1 MKKLLSLAL
10 TAMLV
15 CALGLPAMGK
25 AFPDV
30 PEHHW
35 AYKAVEELYAA
46 GLVIGYPDGT
56 FGGQRSLTR
65 YEYAMIVSRLY
76 QRLQEIAAEGSLQAD
91 KALEAAMAAQEMA
104 KQAQLAADAA
114 VKATPVERIIEKHII
129 ETKPDIPYEE
139 VYRQARDL
147 AVLVEALQEEF
158 AAEIAELQKRTDLLE
173 REVNALDSRLTGLE
187 VKVGDL
193 DARQTRTEADIAQIK
208 ADREKFKLGGTF
220 EATLEDR
227 SVNGSAN
234 SYKDPYKKDFDGDDL
249 DDAHDYYKEGVT
261 LEGALTL
268 NMGFKPAE
276 GIDVKAKVKLTDSFA
291 ESDSN
296 QQLNLKDVALEAT
309 SDGIIRRAYYGNVD
323 SYKAF
328 DGYSRFIKTRTEFI
342 NERKDKP
349 PIDLGTSVSIEGA
362 QIDLVKG
369 NLGGQF
375 AVLGNPYEPDYYTLS
390 RIEYTVSPVFAL
402 GVNAIRTQD
411 AQSVP
416 AVTRYGGYAKG
427 KYADINYLLGVYN
440 NEKNNTAIEVSASRP
455 FRISNVGVNVGFDY
469 TRDYDDKDYT
479 LVAVKTSENILV
491 GSIPLALSGEVGTS
505 SKEETHLKAAINVV
519 DLKVGLLNVNAG
531 IERVIKDTSKNS
543 FEVAAWTKTSPD
555 YTKFSLNAG
564 TEFAVGAVKLTPA
577 VEVFTKQVTD
587 PAAVE
592 VEHTE
597 HTDNRVTG
605 KIGFATKAFDNGT
618 LNGAVKLIRDTA
630 YNNGKDYGTPGMV
643 ESKAFG
649 ADINLTYPVG
659 AVNLTVGGEYLKYE
673 ETKGQKYG
681 NYDYVVLKSGVKFDF

>member
-1 MKKLLSLAL
+1 MKKLLTLAL
-10 TAMLV
+10 TTMLV
-15 CALGLPAMGK
+15 CALVLPAMGK

-30 PEHHW
+30 PENHW

-65 YEYAMIVSRLY
+65 YEYAEIVARLY
-76 QRLQEIAAEGSLQAD
+76 QRLQEIAAESNAQAD
-91 KALEAAMAAQEMA
+91 KALEAAMTAQDMA
-104 KQAQLAADAA
+104 KKAQLAADAA
-114 VKATPVERIIEKHII
+114 AKATPVERIIEKHII

-139 VYRQARDL
+139 VYKQARDL
-147 AVLVEALQEEF
+147 AVLVESLQEEF
-158 AAEIAELQKRTDLLE
+158 AAEIAELQKRVDSLD
-173 REVNALDSRLTGLE
+173 REVDALDSRMTNLE

-193 DARQTRTEADIAQIK
+193 DARQTRTEAEVAQIK

-291 ESDSN
+291 ASDSN

-342 NERKDKP
+342 NEREDKA
-349 PIDLGTSVSIEGA
+349 IDLGTSVSIEGA

-375 AVLGNPYEPDYYTLS
+375 AVLGNRYDVDYYILS
-390 RIEYTVSPVFAL
+390 RAEYAFSPSTAVGFGLIRTANASNSVVDEVNRTGAYL
-402 GVNAIRTQD
+402 TGNAIDVDYRF
-411 AQSVP
+411 
-416 AVTRYGGYAKG
+416 
-427 KYADINYLLGVYN
+427 GVYN
-440 NEKNNTAIEVSASRP
+440 SRETDTNAFELSLARP
-455 FRISNVGVNVGFDY
+455 FSIFNVGVDY
-469 TRDYDDKDYT
+469 ISNYAEDSFTM
-479 LVAVKTSENILV
+479 VSAKTNENIIL
-491 GSIPLALSGEVGTS
+491 GSLPLALSGEYGFASDVDS
-505 SKEETHLKAAINVV
+505 HYKVAVNVV
-519 DLKVGLLNVNAG
+519 DFKLGVLNVG
-531 IERVIKDTSKNS
+531 GGFEMVKKDTDDDW
-543 FEVAAWTKTSPD
+543 FEVAVWDDNSADYNKFSVSAGFDHSIGSVKFTPGIEW
-555 YTKFSLNAG
+555 YTKDV
-564 TEFAVGAVKLTPA
+564 TENNG
-577 VEVFTKQVTD
+577 D
-587 PAAVE
+587 PDHKDSRTTV
-592 VEHTE
+592 
-597 HTDNRVTG
+597 
-605 KIGFATKAFDNGT
+605 KIGFATPAFNKGT
-618 LNGAVKLIRDTA
+618 LTGAVKRINDTGFA
-630 YNNGKDYGTPGMV
+630 
-643 ESKAFG
+643 SG
-649 ADINLTYPVG
+649 AVVKSNATGIDANFTYPIG
-659 AVNLTVGGEYLKYE
+659 AVDLTVGAKWLDYE
-673 ETKGQKYG
+673 ETEG
-681 NYDYVVLKSGVKFDF
+681 NKHGDYDYLVLKSGVKFDF